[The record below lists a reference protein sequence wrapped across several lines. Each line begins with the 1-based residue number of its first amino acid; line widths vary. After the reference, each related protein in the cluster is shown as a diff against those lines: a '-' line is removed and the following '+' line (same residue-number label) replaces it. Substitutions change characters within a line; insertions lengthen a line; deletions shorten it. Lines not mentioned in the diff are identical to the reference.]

1 MKTVAGE
8 EVLEQNHV
16 AHFWQTWDSQVTFV
30 TLDHHSS
37 ALSTPLC
44 CLVRCCDI

>member
-30 TLDHHSS
+30 TFRS
-37 ALSTPLC
+37 PLQRSLHPSVLPC
-44 CLVRCCDI
+44 PML